1 MLCYVHQL
9 TPLETAL
16 LAVAKYNAMKVS
28 RKETVCVQM
37 RRKNCELK
45 LTMNRRGK
53 LHVRVIILTLSLET
67 FKHVKY

>member
-28 RKETVCVQM
+28 RKETDEM
-37 RRKNCELK
+37 EK
-45 LTMNRRGK
+45 LWAETHDEPPREAACSRDNS
-53 LHVRVIILTLSLET
+53 HVVTWDI
-67 FKHVKY
+67 